1 MLTLLGTRLA
11 ASRISSFPHG
21 GSGPTRLTVWDH
33 KQDRSLVIKDDS
45 APRRSA
51 SKNGRM
57 RAFLR
62 ALGPG
67 LVTGAA
73 DDDPSGIGTHSQIGA
88 AFGYG
93 LAWTF
98 VLSFPLMVAIQQIAA
113 EIGRVTGAGI
123 ARNLRR
129 HYPRPLLWVMV
140 SLLLVANIVNLGADL
155 SAMGAA
161 LALLEGGSSGLY
173 TLLFGIL
180 CIVLEVGLSYPR
192 YAAILKWSTLCLF
205 TYVAVLFVAHV
216 PWGAAVKALVVPD
229 IRLSA
234 AYATAFVAILGT
246 TISPYLFFWQAGQEI
261 EEQHRHHAKPLSLTP
276 LAAGPELRRIRLDT
290 LTGMGFSTLISL
302 AIVFATA
309 ATLNAS
315 GVRDITTSSQ
325 AAEALRPI
333 AGQFAFAMF
342 ALGIIGTGLLA
353 VPVLAGSAAYA
364 VTEMAGRAGS
374 LDAKPLSARLFYGT
388 IAATTLAGA
397 SLNAVGIDPARALY
411 WAAVVNGILAAP
423 LMIVMMLIAR
433 NGRAMGRLTISRG
446 QNWAGWAATTVMIG
460 ASLLFLGF
468 AVAQVV

>member
-1 MLTLLGTRLA
+1 MTEPDTP
-11 ASRISSFPHG
+11 PHL
-21 GSGPTRLTVWDH
+21 GPT
-33 KQDRSLVIKDDS
+33 
-45 APRRSA
+45 
-51 SKNGRM
+51 GM
-57 RAFLR
+57 RGFLR
-62 ALGPG
+62 TLGPG

-129 HYPRPLLWVMV
+129 HYPRTLLWAMV
-140 SLLLVANIVNLGADL
+140 SLLLVANIINLGADL

-161 LALLEGGSSGLY
+161 LTLLAGGNAGLY
-173 TLLFGIL
+173 TLLFGIVS
-180 CIVLEVGLSYPR
+180 IILEVTLSYPR
-192 YAAILKWSTLCLF
+192 YAVILKWTTLSLF
-205 TYVAVLFVAHV
+205 TYVGVVFVAQV
-216 PWGAAVKALVVPD
+216 PWPHALASLVVPE
-229 IRLSA
+229 LQFNV

-261 EEQHRHHAKPLSLTP
+261 EEKHRHHAKPLCLTP
-276 LAAGPELRRIRLDT
+276 KTAGPELRRIRLDT
-290 LTGMGFSTLISL
+290 LVGMGFSTLISL

-309 ATLNAS
+309 ATLHAS
-315 GVRDITTSSQ
+315 GVRDITTSAQ

-342 ALGIIGTGLLA
+342 AFGIIGTGLLA

-364 VTEMAGRAGS
+364 VTEMAGIAGS

-397 SLNAVGIDPARALY
+397 SLNATGIDPARALY
-411 WAAVVNGILAAP
+411 WAAVVNGILAGP
-423 LMIVMMLIAR
+423 LMVVMMLIVR
-433 NGRAMGRLTISRG
+433 NPRAMGRLVISRS
-446 QNWAGWAATTVMIG
+446 QIAFGWAATAVMIA

-468 AVAQVV
+468 AVADLL